1 MQLSTPYNKLYFFIL
16 IFRIGGDISMKIIN
30 NSNLNL
36 LNKSMDG
43 LWLRQ
48 QITMENIANYSTPG
62 YKSKFVEFENLLKAS
77 LNNLGEKTSSEINE
91 KINASDILIQE
102 NEDQSLRLDGNNV
115 DLEKENLQL
124 AKTQLQYMYTVTEI
138 NSYFS
143 KLKSVISEGKK

>member
-1 MQLSTPYNKLYFFIL
+1 M
-16 IFRIGGDISMKIIN
+16 DIN
-30 NSNLNL
+30 NNFNLNL
-36 LNKSMDG
+36 LNKSLDG

-62 YKSKFVEFENLLKAS
+62 YKSKFVDFESLLKS
-77 LNNLGEKTSSEINE
+77 NLESVSENNSETNNQIKSSNIIIE
-91 KINASDILIQE
+91 E
-102 NEDQSLRLDGNNV
+102 NNDQSFRLDGNNV

-124 AKTQLQYMYTVTEI
+124 AKTQLQYMYTVTEM

>member
-1 MQLSTPYNKLYFFIL
+1 M
-16 IFRIGGDISMKIIN
+16 DIN
-30 NSNLNL
+30 NNLNLNL
-36 LNKSMDG
+36 LNKSLDG

-62 YKSKFVEFENLLKAS
+62 YKSKFVDFESLLKTNLES
-77 LNNLGEKTSSEINE
+77 VSENNSETNNKIKSSNIIIE
-91 KINASDILIQE
+91 E
-102 NEDQSLRLDGNNV
+102 NNDQSFRLDGNNV
-115 DLEKENLQL
+115 DMEKENLQL

>member
-1 MQLSTPYNKLYFFIL
+1 
-16 IFRIGGDISMKIIN
+16 MKISEN
-30 NSNLNL
+30 NGLNL
-36 LNKSMDG
+36 LAKGLDG

-62 YKSKFVEFENLLKAS
+62 YKSKYVDFENLLKSS
-77 LNNLGEKTSSEINE
+77 LHSIEDKTKSEINDSINKSSIVIE
-91 KINASDILIQE
+91 KND
-102 NEDQSLRLDGNNV
+102 NQSMRLDGNNV